1 MAAVGIDTNI
11 FLRVFIDDDGAQHR
25 QAVALVE
32 AHGQV
37 FVGTVV
43 MVEAVWALR
52 SLFGFSRAQ
61 LVKFVNTVLEADAFV
76 LEQREV
82 IQSALFAFAAGK
94 AGFSDQVILE
104 AARAKGVA
112 ATYTFDRELARTPG
126 AVLLRPSRRQ
136 G

>member
-1 MAAVGIDTNI
+1 MPAVGIDTNV

-25 QAVALVE
+25 QAVDLVK

-82 IQSALFAFAAGK
+82 IEGALFAYAAGK

-104 AARAKGVA
+104 AARVKGVA
-112 ATYTFDRELARTPG
+112 ETYTFDRDLARTPG
-126 AVLLRPSRRQ
+126 AVLLKRPAR
-136 G
+136 